1 MLPTYSGYASYW
13 SKSDPHRITLD
24 LFGLSFLKPRRFK
37 STPHVETNEHADA
50 AVLYRLKATE
60 RSIMYSEAKM
70 LAYAKWHD
78 LLTDSEIPLDA
89 DERYD
94 ELLKLADDFRS
105 RGIIDTSAR
114 NTLIKIATVAYTRS
128 VEHLLS

>member
-1 MLPTYSGYASYW
+1 MSQDDSM
-13 SKSDPHRITLD
+13 
-24 LFGLSFLKPRRFK
+24 
-37 STPHVETNEHADA
+37 TPYVETNERRDA
-50 AVLYRLKATE
+50 VVLYRIKAAE

-78 LLTDSEIPLDA
+78 LLTDSKILINA

-105 RGIIDTSAR
+105 RGVIDTLER
-114 NTLIKIATVAYTRS
+114 NTLIEIATAAYTRS
-128 VEHLLS
+128 VAHLVL